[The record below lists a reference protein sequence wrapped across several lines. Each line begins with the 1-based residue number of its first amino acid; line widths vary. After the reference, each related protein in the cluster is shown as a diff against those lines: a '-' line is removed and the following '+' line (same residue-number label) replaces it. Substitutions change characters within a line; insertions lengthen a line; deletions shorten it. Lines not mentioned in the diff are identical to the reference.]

1 MGNYRQYPNPST
13 EEKEKHKAY
22 TRAYKAQLAY
32 NLSIARAQIEHI
44 DVQTYLRKLPHSDEH
59 SRAIGRTQLDEA
71 TAYLDEREKSL
82 TRKQKAI
89 DMVNN
94 ALLAIKSPK

>member
-1 MGNYRQYPNPST
+1 MGDYKSVYNPSPEARALHVT
-13 EEKEKHKAY
+13 Y

-59 SRAIGRTQLDEA
+59 SRTIGRTQLDEA

-82 TRKQKAI
+82 TRKQKAM